1 MSPSDDDGFL
11 SRWSRRK
18 AQARQGLPLSEP
30 AAPATQPPVQP
41 AVAAPATLPAQPV
54 DTPAATPAAAST
66 AKPPPTLADVAAL
79 TRESDFSRFVAP
91 GVEGEVR
98 NAALKKLFSD
108 PRYNVMDGL
117 DIYIDDYTKPDPLPR
132 SMLRQM
138 AQAAALGL
146 LDDERPAAAAQP
158 PDPTAGV
165 PEPTAADATGAKSEP
180 DEDAALRLQ
189 PHDAA
194 GRGGA
199 EDGAAGG
206 RREA

>member
-1 MSPSDDDGFL
+1 
-11 SRWSRRK
+11 
-18 AQARQGLPLSEP
+18 AQARQGLPLPEP
-30 AAPATQPPVQP
+30 AVPVATAP
-41 AVAAPATLPAQPV
+41 LPAPVPRPAEALPVQPV
-54 DTPAATPAAAST
+54 DTPTQAAATEARPA
-66 AKPPPTLADVAAL
+66 PPTLADVAAL

-91 GVEGEVR
+91 GVDGEVR
-98 NAALKKLFSD
+98 NAALKKLFAD

-146 LDDERPAAAAQP
+146 LDDEKPAVEAAKPPAPIAGTPEPGVADAAA
-158 PDPTAGV
+158 G
-165 PEPTAADATGAKSEP
+165 ATRET

-189 PHDAA
+189 SHDAA

-206 RREA
+206 RRQA